1 MILPWFGMR
10 PANPHGGKRW
20 KPLKTGRREETLRYK
35 AELMPLS
42 ASRMSEEVG
51 RCLGLVLPWILSGN
65 TVGKQWENQQRVGVK
80 AS

>member
-1 MILPWFGMR
+1 MIWDATCKPQRGQAL
-10 PANPHGGKRW
+10 KT
-20 KPLKTGRREETLRYK
+20 PLKTGRREETLRYK

-51 RCLGLVLPWILSGN
+51 RCLGSLVLPWILSGK
-65 TVGKQWENQQRVGVK
+65 TVGKHWEKQQRVGVK